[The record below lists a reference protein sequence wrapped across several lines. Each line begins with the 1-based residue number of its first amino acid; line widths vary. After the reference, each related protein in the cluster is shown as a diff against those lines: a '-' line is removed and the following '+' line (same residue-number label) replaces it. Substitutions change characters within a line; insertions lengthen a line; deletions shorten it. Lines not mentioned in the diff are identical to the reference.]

1 MPRGRPWGSRQCSRW
16 IPCGASC
23 AFEQCW
29 LHGLCGLPC
38 TKLWVQVPV
47 NNTGFMC
54 LWTTLALCACG
65 QQKPYVPV
73 NNACFT
79 CFHILINTGYM
90 CLWTTV
96 ASHAYKQHWTH
107 IPSNTGWSDFMCLW
121 TKCWLCVPVNN
132 IGFMCL
138 WTTLSSTKGT
148 HMPVQKK
155 NCLTS
160 SFQCEGRNR
169 CAVSLSYCPQ
179 HRSSQ
184 RGGKPLCVWPEHLP
198 VRSLEQTSACPRCL
212 PVEQNTA
219 MCHWWWDSNLAPL
232 LPCIT
237 KYTNMSLMMRQ

>member
-138 WTTLSSTKGT
+138 WTTLSSTKGM

-155 NCLTS
+155 IVSPQVFNVREGADAQCLWVTAHS
-160 SFQCEGRNR
+160 IEVPRGVESHCAYGLNIFQWGHWN
-169 CAVSLSYCPQ
+169 
-179 HRSSQ
+179 
-184 RGGKPLCVWPEHLP
+184 KP
-198 VRSLEQTSACPRCL
+198 R
-212 PVEQNTA
+212 
-219 MCHWWWDSNLAPL
+219 LAPAA
-232 LPCIT
+232 
-237 KYTNMSLMMRQ
+237 SL